1 MIFDE
6 LRNIGQYQGI
16 TKNLDTAI
24 AFLQKTDVTTL
35 PVGKTEIDGDNVF
48 ITVMEVVTKDKEEL
62 RFEYHKEY
70 MDIQMD
76 IEGTE
81 TFYIGLGKKETG
93 EPFNVETDFGLC
105 DAEQS
110 VECVMGAG
118 KFVVCMPEE
127 AHMPSASFGEER
139 NVKKAVVKVKNDIK
153 C

>member
-6 LRNIGQYQGI
+6 IRNIGQYQGI
-16 TKNLDTAI
+16 SKNLDTAI

-81 TFYIGLGKKETG
+81 TFT
-93 EPFNVETDFGLC
+93 
-105 DAEQS
+105 S
-110 VECVMGAG
+110 V
-118 KFVVCMPEE
+118 
-127 AHMPSASFGEER
+127 
-139 NVKKAVVKVKNDIK
+139 
-153 C
+153 